1 MLSFLTLIFFSG
13 GELPVDKRCEFSS
26 FLWVWSILGPE
37 STDVIFCFHFLS
49 SPFILHSFPLCSF
62 HVAFMSFHFAFI
74 LLSCPFMFR
83 RYVSKI
89 QVFES
94 LYAQAGQVGISP
106 NARVFFHILL
116 SLLSFSYRFGGLCR
130 LPSSGVMNMCIYI
143 YIMNMC
149 IYKLVIVLFYSYCFL
164 GRQCVGSVKV
174 QAKLKW
180 NARGYYI
187 LYHLFSQPSIH
198 QPKSPIHHIFVPL
211 CHGFFLW
218 LFGLFGSPCSPRRRP
233 SWHRR
238 PTSRAPAASPR
249 RPGAAAG
256 AGAPSGR
263 AAPPPG
269 CDGRAPGAACRR
281 TWGTTSGGLP
291 GDSPW
296 ELENSLGI
304 MENVGNGKIEGIW
317 SILLPNVWFYC
328 ICFHFKPSL
337 MSLMLENGRK
347 IIWLKGKKLEI
358 YNQERAAKPGNSS
371 LGSTIE
377 SLFAPT
383 VLEHTWT
390 TCYICTDWPPYR
402 TDFKDSAD
410 LSRPHWTH
418 GRKIQWLHLKMCP
431 FEQGHN
437 WP

>member
-1 MLSFLTLIFFSG
+1 MKCPGLLYSLSIFIIYF
-13 GELPVDKRCEFSS
+13 PNQA
-26 FLWVWSILGPE
+26 SI
-37 STDVIFCFHFLS
+37 
-49 SPFILHSFPLCSF
+49 
-62 HVAFMSFHFAFI
+62 
-74 LLSCPFMFR
+74 
-83 RYVSKI
+83 
-89 QVFES
+89 
-94 LYAQAGQVGISP
+94 
-106 NARVFFHILL
+106 
-116 SLLSFSYRFGGLCR
+116 
-130 LPSSGVMNMCIYI
+130 
-143 YIMNMC
+143 
-149 IYKLVIVLFYSYCFL
+149 
-164 GRQCVGSVKV
+164 
-174 QAKLKW
+174 
-180 NARGYYI
+180 
-187 LYHLFSQPSIH
+187 SIH
-198 QPKSPIHHIFVPL
+198 QPKSPIHHFCPRFFF
-211 CHGFFLW
+211 FFLW

-238 PTSRAPAASPR
+238 PTRRAPAASPR

-281 TWGTTSGGLP
+281 TWGTPPGGTP
-291 GDSPW
+291 CHGDFS
-296 ELENSLGI
+296 LGVGKFLGI

-317 SILLPNVWFYC
+317 SILLNVWFYC

-390 TCYICTDWPPYR
+390 TCYICADWPYR
-402 TDFKDSAD
+402 TDFKHSAD
-410 LSRPHWTH
+410 LSLPHWTH

-437 WP
+437 LQSED